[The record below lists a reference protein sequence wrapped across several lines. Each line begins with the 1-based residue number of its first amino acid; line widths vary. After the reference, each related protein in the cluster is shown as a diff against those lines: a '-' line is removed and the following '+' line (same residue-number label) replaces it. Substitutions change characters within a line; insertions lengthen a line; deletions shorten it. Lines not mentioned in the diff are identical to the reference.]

1 MGRRSRKRS
10 LTGEGVSR
18 SVATEDSSDAGLSSR
33 AERDAERRRRRA
45 EELAAA
51 SQGGGSGR
59 RGTRQRPQAPW
70 GAFPLAELVVLL
82 ALGLAVA
89 GFLVRSERGTV
100 MLVAGLV
107 LGSLA
112 GLELA
117 AREHFAGYRS
127 HTSLLAA
134 CAAFATGA
142 VIAIALPGS
151 ITEVPKAII
160 AVAVVVV
167 FGLAFW
173 RLRLAFKRRSGGLG
187 FR

>member
-18 SVATEDSSDAGLSSR
+18 AVATQDRPDSGLSSR

-45 EELAAA
+45 EELAASKSRRSA
-51 SQGGGSGR
+51 R
-59 RGTRQRPQAPW
+59 RGTRERPQAPW

-82 ALGLAVA
+82 ALVLAVA
-89 GFLVRSERGTV
+89 GFFMRSERGTV
-100 MLVAGLV
+100 MLIAGLV

-142 VIAIALPGS
+142 VVAIALPGS
-151 ITEVPKAII
+151 ITEVPKAIV
-160 AVAVVVV
+160 AVAVIVV

-173 RLRLAFKRRSGGLG
+173 RLRTTFKRRSGGLS

>member
-10 LTGEGVSR
+10 LTGEGAVR
-18 SVATEDSSDAGLSSR
+18 SGASGDRPDTGLSSR
-33 AERDAERRRRRA
+33 AERDAERRRRHA
-45 EELAAA
+45 EAVAA
-51 SQGGGSGR
+51 SQGGRSGR
-59 RGTRQRPQAPW
+59 RGTGERPQAPW
-70 GAFPLAELVVLL
+70 GAFPLAEIVVLL
-82 ALGLAVA
+82 AIVLAVA
-89 GFLVRSERGTV
+89 GFLLRSERGTV
-100 MLVAGLV
+100 MLIAGLV

-142 VIAIALPGS
+142 VVAIALPGS
-151 ITEVPKAII
+151 ITEVPKAIV
-160 AVAVVVV
+160 AVAVIAV

-173 RLRLAFKRRSGGLG
+173 RLRTAFKRRSGGLS